1 MKIKP
6 ILLVAG
12 EPKSV
17 FIEIFFKSIK
27 NIKYKSPLILIC
39 SKRELKNQI
48 KKFKFNKKI
57 KILDKNNIKNLK
69 INNKKIN
76 LIDVSYKFSNNRKLN
91 IKLKNEYINN
101 CFNIAFKI
109 IKSGYT
115 HKFINGP
122 INKKTFLNKKFLGIT
137 EYVASKFNIKE
148 TGMLIYNNEISVCP
162 LTTHLPLKLVPKK
175 ITKKLIENK
184 IKIINDFFK
193 KKLKLIPMI
202 GVTGLNPHCE
212 SINKFNEDEKIV
224 APAIKSS
231 IKKKIKVKGPFSADT
246 IFLKT
251 NRNKFNVIL
260 GMYHDQVLA
269 PLKTLFEYN
278 AINITMGLPFF
289 RVSPDHGP
297 NEKMFGKNKS
307 NPQSLIQALKF
318 LDKK

>member
-6 ILLVAG
+6 ILLLAG

-57 KILDKNNIKNLK
+57 RILNKNNIKNLK

-76 LIDVSYKFSNNRKLN
+76 LIDVSYEVSNNRKLN
-91 IKLKNEYINN
+91 IKLKKEYINN

-307 NPQSLIQALKF
+307 NPKSLIQALKF

>member
-76 LIDVSYKFSNNRKLN
+76 LIDVSYKVSNNRKLN

>member
-12 EPKSV
+12 EPKGI

-39 SKRELKNQI
+39 SKKNLEKQI

-57 KILDKNNIKNLK
+57 RVLNKKDIKTLK
-69 INNKKIN
+69 IDNKKIN
-76 LIDVSYKFSNNRKLN
+76 LIDVNCKTANSQ
-91 IKLKNEYINN
+91 KLKIKFQNEYISE
-101 CFNIAFKI
+101 CFDIAFKI
-109 IKSGYT
+109 IKSGFTY
-115 HKFINGP
+115 KFINGP
-122 INKKTFLNKKFLGIT
+122 INKKKFLNKEFLGIT
-137 EYVASKFNIKE
+137 EYIASKFKVKE

-162 LTTHLPLKLVPKK
+162 LTTHLPLKLVSKK
-175 ITKKLIENK
+175 ISKKLIENR
-184 IKIINDFFK
+184 IKMIDNFFK
-193 KKLKLIPMI
+193 RKLKLIPKI

-224 APAIKSS
+224 APAIKSF
-231 IKKKIKVKGPFSADT
+231 INKKIEVKGPYSADT
-246 IFLKT
+246 IFLKA
-251 NRNKFNVIL
+251 NRDKFNIIL
-260 GMYHDQVLA
+260 GMYHDQVLT

-278 AINITMGLPFF
+278 AINITMGLPFL

-297 NEKMFGKNKS
+297 NEKMFGQNKS

>member
-48 KKFKFNKKI
+48 KTFKFNKKI
-57 KILDKNNIKNLK
+57 RILDKNNIKNLK

-76 LIDVSYKFSNNRKLN
+76 LIDVSYEVSNNRKLN

-101 CFNIAFKI
+101 CFNIAFRI

-137 EYVASKFNIKE
+137 EYVASKFDIKE

-184 IKIINDFFK
+184 IKMINDFFK

-307 NPQSLIQALKF
+307 NPKSLIQALKF

>member
-57 KILDKNNIKNLK
+57 RILDKNNIKNLK

-76 LIDVSYKFSNNRKLN
+76 LIDVSYEVSNNRKLN

-137 EYVASKFNIKE
+137 EYVASKFDIKE

-193 KKLKLIPMI
+193 KKLKLIPLI

-224 APAIKSS
+224 TPAIKSS

-307 NPQSLIQALKF
+307 NPKSLIQALKF